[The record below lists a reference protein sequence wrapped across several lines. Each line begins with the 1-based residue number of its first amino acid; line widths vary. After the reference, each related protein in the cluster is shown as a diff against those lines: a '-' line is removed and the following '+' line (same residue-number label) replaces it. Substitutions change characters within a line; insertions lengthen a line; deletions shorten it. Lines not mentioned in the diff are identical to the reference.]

1 MTQYTAE
8 SLLQDARLQV
18 EALGE
23 GHGVLIVEGDSDKRL
38 LAPRWMSVAN
48 VIVGTNKTLVMDAH
62 AGLLEHDRGRIV
74 CLVDCDDDVA
84 RGTLR
89 GAPDLIITTNADM
102 EADLVAQGA
111 IRAVVALVVREA
123 LNSDRH
129 LDEITAAVLERSGA
143 CVIPLGRL
151 RRAARV
157 AGIALEFQPWDF
169 DYESVRTRGTAEVDE
184 AAVRAELQRR
194 ANLRPQQMARIE
206 RNLAAIRTDY
216 AVCNGK
222 DVIAACA
229 SVLKTDYRVSRRRLD
244 NLDDMVRLGLAPAE
258 FEAWDVVRR
267 VRRWEATH
275 GTSVLSI

>member
-1 MTQYTAE
+1 VTQYTAE

-23 GHGVLIVEGDSDKRL
+23 GHGVMIVEGDADKRL
-38 LAPRWMSVAN
+38 LAPRWTSVSN
-48 VIVGTNKTLVMDAH
+48 VVVATNKTLVMGAH
-62 AGLLEHDRGRIV
+62 AGMLEKDRGRLV

-89 GAPDLIITTNADM
+89 GAPDLIITTHADM

-111 IRAVVALVVREA
+111 IRNVVAQVVPGA
-123 LNSDRH
+123 LNSEQRLDDITNAVIDRS
-129 LDEITAAVLERSGA
+129 RA

-157 AGIALEFQPWDF
+157 TGIALEFQPWDF

-184 AAVRAELQRR
+184 ALLRAELQRR
-194 ANLRPQQMARIE
+194 AGLTAQQMARIE
-206 RNLAAIRTDY
+206 RNVPAIRSDY

-222 DVIAACA
+222 DIIAACA
-229 SVLKTDYRVSRRRLD
+229 SVLKTDYRVPRRRLD
-244 NLDDMVRLGLAPAE
+244 NLDDLVRLGLGQAE
-258 FEAWDVVRR
+258 FDDWDVVRR
-267 VRRWEATH
+267 VRRWEVEH
-275 GTSVLSI
+275 GIRVLSS